1 MVFLLG
7 FHGVQMGFV
16 AIWNHISG
24 FDMPKGVHMSFV
36 RVSWTRDG
44 FRDDQFAPWLL
55 KLRQQYF

>member
-24 FDMPKGVHMSFV
+24 FDMPKGVHMSFI

-44 FRDDQFAPWLL
+44 FRDDQFALWFF
-55 KLRQQYF
+55 KI